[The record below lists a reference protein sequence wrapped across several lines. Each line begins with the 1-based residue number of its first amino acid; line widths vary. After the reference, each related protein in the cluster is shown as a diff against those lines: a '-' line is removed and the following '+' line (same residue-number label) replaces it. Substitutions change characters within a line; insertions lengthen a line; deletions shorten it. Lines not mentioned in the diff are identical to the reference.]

1 MADDGV
7 ARSLFLAGLMIV
19 SVLVG
24 VLFFDIQQE
33 GENLAPVIEGDI
45 PPNILIGSI
54 DSVSLKIYDEEMAGL
69 TLVVSLDGIGITD
82 EPDSDGNLVID
93 ISQLGVGSHSIKVVA
108 TDSLGQ
114 ESKWT
119 ASFMIEYPDE
129 GYTVIVVSTNEV
141 FVQQG
146 NSTSVSGV
154 LVHQSMNTCEL
165 EWSDGNISEFSLNL
179 PFDDEGRFELGFS
192 NVQENLTI
200 SILGT
205 CGTWVDSSELEVF
218 NITVMEPEPEPEPK
232 PEPKPVEVEETVEVQ
247 KPAEVQKAVEEKEAA
262 VVIAQQQ
269 EEVAKEETQIAV
281 EQDAEKSVEA
291 PPINTIIAAPPEESD
306 EAIYD
311 LEMVY
316 FAYDKS
322 IITTAFGEALQKNYE
337 WIAENPDVQI
347 QLEGHC
353 DERGTN
359 EYNLALG
366 ERRAKAVFD
375 YLISLGASPSQFSL
389 VSFGEERPAEQGS
402 NEVAWGKN
410 RRVEFIRL

>member
-1 MADDGV
+1 MKNLYWLIFVITMAFV
-7 ARSLFLAGLMIV
+7 LAGCPDPPPPEEPTKPV
-19 SVLVG
+19 
-24 VLFFDIQQE
+24 E
-33 GENLAPVIEGDI
+33 PAPPD
-45 PPNILIGSI
+45 PPP
-54 DSVSLKIYDEEMAGL
+54 
-69 TLVVSLDGIGITD
+69 
-82 EPDSDGNLVID
+82 PDPP
-93 ISQLGVGSHSIKVVA
+93 A
-108 TDSLGQ
+108 PPP
-114 ESKWT
+114 
-119 ASFMIEYPDE
+119 PDPPAPPPP
-129 GYTVIVVSTNEV
+129 
-141 FVQQG
+141 
-146 NSTSVSGV
+146 
-154 LVHQSMNTCEL
+154 
-165 EWSDGNISEFSLNL
+165 D
-179 PFDDEGRFELGFS
+179 PPP
-192 NVQENLTI
+192 
-200 SILGT
+200 
-205 CGTWVDSSELEVF
+205 
-218 NITVMEPEPEPEPK
+218 PEPVVE
-232 PEPKPVEVEETVEVQ
+232 EPKPVEVEETVEVQ

-291 PPINTIIAAPPEESD
+291 PKAVTIISAPPEEPD

-389 VSFGEERPAEQGS
+389 VSFGEERPADQGS
-402 NEVAWGKN
+402 NEVAWRKN
-410 RRVEFIRL
+410 RRVEFTRL